1 MDEPPDETE
10 DAETEPALYECAL
23 TELLAE
29 GIDTD
34 VRPLLKKF
42 QDAPATVA
50 EAFARLPPSMQE
62 ELGGGWLPAG
72 DAARAVGLR
81 NAQLS
86 EALRE
91 VAESLDEVPT
101 PQWVVGPR
109 RRQPLRGS
117 LQGGCGRPVPAE
129 GLVPGRDRRR
139 VGGGA
144 FCVRYDDGDQ
154 EDAVAREFVRPPLP
168 AVAAP
173 AASRGSQRSAG
184 DPHREVDCRH
194 SVCFCDVRWPA
205 GQLGASATG
214 LQAN

>member
-1 MDEPPDETE
+1 MDVPPDETE

-72 DAARAVGLR
+72 DAARDDGLR

-86 EALRE
+86 ETLRE
-91 VAESLDEVPT
+91 VADSLKKVPT
-101 PQWVVGPR
+101 RAALQRRRDRKWAPAVGDRCEGRYRAGPDGLAVVGVR
-109 RRQPLRGS
+109 H
-117 LQGGCGRPVPAE
+117 
-129 GLVPGRDRRR
+129 
-139 VGGGA
+139 GGA
-144 FCVRYDDGDQ
+144 RVCH
-154 EDAVAREFVRPPLP
+154 ALP
-168 AVAAP
+168 RC
-173 AASRGSQRSAG
+173 RG
-184 DPHREVDCRH
+184 
-194 SVCFCDVRWPA
+194 
-205 GQLGASATG
+205 GAQPS
-214 LQAN
+214 